1 MKKILLSL
9 ILVVALSS
17 YASAALIGLQI
28 SSLNGQPIDPV
39 SEITIFP
46 SDVINFDIVYTSE
59 GAGKLFVLDT
69 EVVVDG
75 PGTLDL
81 ADLTWPYD
89 EGLNQVVGNIINTA
103 SFGTGMSDGILVDH
117 LLLHCDAL
125 GDVIL
130 SLAPSVS
137 QGGTAYYPNG
147 DPYDGQ
153 WGSVRIIQIPE
164 PMTMALLGLGG
175 LALIRRRR

>member
-28 SSLNGQPIDPV
+28 SSLNGEPIDPV

-59 GAGKLFVLDT
+59 GAGNLFVLDT
-69 EVVVDG
+69 GVVVDG

-81 ADLTWPYD
+81 TDLTWPYN
-89 EGLNQVVGNIINTA
+89 EGFNQVVDNIINTA
-103 SFGTGMSDGILVDH
+103 SFNGMGDGILVDH
-117 LLLHCDAL
+117 LLLHCDDF
-125 GDVIL
+125 GDVII
-130 SLAPSVS
+130 SLAPTNI
-137 QGGTAYYPNG
+137 GGTGTIHMDYSSFAG
-147 DPYDGQ
+147 E
-153 WGSVRIIQIPE
+153 WGSILVHQIPE